1 MGIDIGLRLKEERE
15 RLKLS
20 QAALAEIGGK
30 KKLAQLKYEQGESS
44 PTAAYLCAVERVGV
58 DIQYV
63 VTGMRASKSLAPDE
77 QELLALF
84 RAAPLA
90 VKAAAIGALQGG
102 AQAAPSGKK
111 TKKQVFSGE
120 VSGQVAMGKI
130 INKGKNE

>member
-1 MGIDIGLRLKEERE
+1 MSTIGERLREERE
-15 RLKLS
+15 RLGMN
-20 QAALAEIGGK
+20 QTAFAAQGGVQK
-30 KKLAQLKYEQGESS
+30 RAQINYEAGERH
-44 PTAAYLCAVERVGV
+44 PDAAYLAAVAAAGI

-63 VTGMRASKSLAPDE
+63 VTGMRAGKSLAPDE

-102 AQAAPSGKK
+102 AQAAPTGKK
-111 TKKQVFSGE
+111 TQKQVFSGE

-130 INKGKNE
+130 INKGKNEQ